1 MTLRAYRVGTTVMHL
16 HTIHAYGCEVHPE
29 EDLREVGYGSRLQS
43 AELLSRELF
52 PIGPLVSYFLTAR
65 THSFFSNF
73 LFFVVQNEIKYIA
86 SSP

>member
-65 THSFFSNF
+65 THSFFPIFFF
-73 LFFVVQNEIKYIA
+73 LLSKMK
-86 SSP
+86 